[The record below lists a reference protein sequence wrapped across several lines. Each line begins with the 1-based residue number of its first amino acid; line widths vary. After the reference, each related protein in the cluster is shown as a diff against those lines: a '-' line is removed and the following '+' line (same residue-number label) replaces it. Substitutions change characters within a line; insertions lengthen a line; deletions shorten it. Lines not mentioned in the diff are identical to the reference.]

1 MRSVSFPLVRAL
13 ITPSK
18 IDVIITEILEINV
31 NLKVLKK
38 AGPMRSETDSPVM

>member
-38 AGPMRSETDSPVM
+38 AVQCALKLIPQ